1 MSMSVSLPRYGAG
14 AEHFGIDAKRYARI
28 EINSINRA
36 GRRIKRD
43 LLVEPMSVAT
53 GVRKAIFNDRVQ
65 FRTATSN
72 IPEGRIV
79 PSGRGIPARNF
90 RHRPSEPDST
100 GTRARIVVAWWN
112 GEKVA
117 AGFIN
122 PLSRRRLPLAT
133 RSERARPI
141 HAHTRVPWIRTYR
154 YWWGPVPQD
163 AQAPSA
169 AALFNAM
176 MDDSRHAL
184 AADILAEEFNIDLDK
199 VLF

>member
-1 MSMSVSLPRYGAG
+1 MSMSVSLEGYTSG
-14 AEHFGIDAKRYARI
+14 AERYGIDAKEYARI

-36 GRRIKRD
+36 GRRIKRV
-43 LLVEPMSVAT
+43 LLVEPMSAAT
-53 GVRKAIFNDRVQ
+53 GVKKAIFNDRIE
-65 FRTATSN
+65 FRAATSN

-79 PSGRGIPARNF
+79 PSGRGIPARSF
-90 RHRPSEPDST
+90 KHRAVDPDGT
-100 GTRARIVVAWWN
+100 GTRARILVAWWN

-133 RSERARPI
+133 RSEKARPI
-141 HAHTRVPWIRTYR
+141 RANTRNRHIKTYR
-154 YWWGPVPQD
+154 YWWGPVPQN

-169 AALFNAM
+169 AALFAVV
-176 MDDSRHAL
+176 MDDARHAL